1 MNLIHCENI
10 TLLHM
15 LHILCAKQPVE
26 QAKRP
31 TEQAKQLAEQAK

>member
-1 MNLIHCENI
+1 MNLINCENI

-15 LHILCAKQPVE
+15 LHILCARKPAD

-31 TEQAKQLAEQAK
+31 TEQAKQPTDQAK